1 MRAGLGK
8 VELVLKE
15 CLLSLMRGTLGPGVA
30 GFSWLYMAGL
40 QIFNN
45 RNKTRREILLKK
57 VK

>member
-1 MRAGLGK
+1 M
-8 VELVLKE
+8 LKK
-15 CLLSLMRGTLGPGVA
+15 CLLSPLRGTLGPGVA
-30 GFSWLYMAGL
+30 GFSWLYMTGL